1 MLNNIWANLTMSI
14 GICLCCNICWV
25 TLDRASSFASWKA
38 ARIFLEYKSQTIL
51 FWFAS
56 FANDSTPCN
65 ETLACKNRAGYFALC
80 LEIYIVWAMNQS
92 VNPSI
97 HNPYPYISFLY
108 YYLLCTVVA
117 MEKMVMRKLAL
128 DFCNFLFTV
137 KNHLSLHAAMGILQ
151 TATKSTIHRRQH
163 CPTGCW
169 WPSLGTLPRFA
180 LWVFSSSLSAYATW
194 KCSSNM

>member
-14 GICLCCNICWV
+14 VICLCCNICWV

-108 YYLLCTVVA
+108 WESSRVSTSRIHIFFSLCVCLCVC
-117 MEKMVMRKLAL
+117 V
-128 DFCNFLFTV
+128 
-137 KNHLSLHAAMGILQ
+137 
-151 TATKSTIHRRQH
+151 STFV
-163 CPTGCW
+163 T
-169 WPSLGTLPRFA
+169 SF
-180 LWVFSSSLSAYATW
+180 FSFSPPKHFFSFPL
-194 KCSSNM
+194 